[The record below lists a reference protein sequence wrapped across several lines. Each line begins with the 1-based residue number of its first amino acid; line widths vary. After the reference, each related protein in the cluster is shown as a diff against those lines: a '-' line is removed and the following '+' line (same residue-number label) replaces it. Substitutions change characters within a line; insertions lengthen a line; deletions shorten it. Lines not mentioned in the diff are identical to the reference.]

1 MAVIREKA
9 YGPFRRRPSHRLR
22 SKLTIL
28 RRAGAVGLGCLLG
41 LGTIVEANAYNHG
54 HSADAPSL
62 AAAEATSDGMTGM
75 SVEGMGA
82 MMRPDM
88 SPPLGVTGGMSPK
101 QGVFMPSVQYMHMRM
116 DGNRDGT
123 DDVSTAE
130 VLAEFPIAPL
140 NMDVDMLMAGAMYG
154 ITDDISVMAMISY
167 VWKSMDHVNRM
178 GTEFT
183 TKSEGFGDLRVIGG
197 YNVYKTERHTVK
209 LTAGLSIPTG
219 STDERDD
226 TPAGANQVLPYPMQ
240 IGSGTFDLL
249 PGITYSGRTDDWS
262 WGGQFGAIVRIGEN
276 SEDYMLG
283 NVYTASVWGARRWV
297 DWLSSSVRLT
307 GEAVENIDGADP
319 RLNPLQ
325 APTADPKRRAG
336 NFVDLG
342 LGLNFLVPS
351 GVLQVTGLSVEA
363 IIPVFQ
369 DLDGPQL
376 ERDYAILVGLR
387 KAF

>member
-9 YGPFRRRPSHRLR
+9 DGPFRRRPSHRPRL
-22 SKLTIL
+22 KLTIL
-28 RRAGAVGLGCLLG
+28 RRAGAVVLGCLLG
-41 LGTIVEANAYNHG
+41 LGTIVEANAYNHS